1 MPGGVGSPTLQLPS
15 KSAVQLVVM
24 KVQVTGVASA
34 GIAVTIRRVAA
45 AGAINLFMASS
56 PALDAH
62 HNRDLGLPQRERD
75 KPQSDGRFADE
86 IELRLADVREGEIEL
101 AGGVFLDAP
110 TRKCRRARP
119 SLQGGRRR

>member
-1 MPGGVGSPTLQLPS
+1 MPDGVGSPTLQLPPN
-15 KSAVQLVVM
+15 SAVQLVVM

-34 GIAVTIRRVAA
+34 GIAVAIRRAAA

-56 PALDAH
+56 PAFDAH
-62 HNRDLGLPQRERD
+62 HNRDLDLPQREHD
-75 KPQSDGRFADE
+75 EPHSDGLLANE
-86 IELRLADVREGEIEL
+86 IEFRLADVLEDEIEL

-119 SLQGGRRR
+119 SLQGGR